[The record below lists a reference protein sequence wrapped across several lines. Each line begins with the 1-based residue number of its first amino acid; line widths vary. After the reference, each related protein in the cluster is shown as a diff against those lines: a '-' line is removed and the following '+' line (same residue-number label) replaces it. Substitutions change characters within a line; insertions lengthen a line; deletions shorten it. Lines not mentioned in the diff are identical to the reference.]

1 LSLDLPIDKERVYD
15 LKMDNNTEELFKYL
29 IKLHCNDLNRY
40 MPFMFETIED
50 YTEILFP
57 EGLLGTGSFVKEMIN
72 TENISEDDWQHV
84 EIIGWLYQYYIF
96 EENDRVI
103 RAKKR
108 YTKEE
113 IPFATQLFTPEWI
126 VRYMVQNALGR
137 YWVESHPEDR
147 DLIENWEFYL

>member
-1 LSLDLPIDKERVYD
+1 
-15 LKMDNNTEELFKYL
+15 
-29 IKLHCNDLNRY
+29 
-40 MPFMFETIED
+40 IED

-113 IPFATQLFTPEWI
+113 IPFATQLFIPEWI
-126 VRYMVQNALGR
+126 VRYMEQNDLGR
-137 YWVESHPEDR
+137 YYVESHPGDQ
-147 DLIENWEFYL
+147 DLIEICEFYLEIQNPEVDFEEKLAPYINKQLDVEDIKCFD